1 MGKLKKFSYTDS
13 VFLSSGKKRI
23 EWNIGYL
30 IFSPN
35 LSRSG
40 NLSSAPR
47 FLTREKNRREKKVKE
62 RSDIK
67 FNQDLS
73 SAPEF
78 LVWKERKF

>member
-40 NLSSAPR
+40 NLRCAPR

-62 RSDIK
+62 KKKKKS
-67 FNQDLS
+67 
-73 SAPEF
+73 
-78 LVWKERKF
+78 EREK